1 MVRVARRPGIDDEP
15 RTQYDD
21 VIWKNYFVAETQI
34 NTNEVLLSEQI
45 ERQKISAVVLHKVSN
60 LEKNSKAW
68 SSAFKHWVDFPKLQK
83 GIFTNVIDWVL
94 RALFTLVGV
103 IILACCFYI
112 VFIIA
117 CCNIS
122 ELKTLLS
129 QIGSIII
136 SFGGWIT
143 ASVLAIKQKK

>member
-1 MVRVARRPGIDDEP
+1 MPDLDSILKNSKPVYNNSELTSWVGDSNNDKSISISDE
-15 RTQYDD
+15 
-21 VIWKNYFVAETQI
+21 
-34 NTNEVLLSEQI
+34 
-45 ERQKISAVVLHKVSN
+45 VSN

-68 SSAFKHWVDFPKLQK
+68 SNAFKHWVDFPKLQK

-117 CCNIS
+117 CCNVA
-122 ELKTLLS
+122 ELKELLS

-143 ASVLAIKQKK
+143 ASVLAIKQKR